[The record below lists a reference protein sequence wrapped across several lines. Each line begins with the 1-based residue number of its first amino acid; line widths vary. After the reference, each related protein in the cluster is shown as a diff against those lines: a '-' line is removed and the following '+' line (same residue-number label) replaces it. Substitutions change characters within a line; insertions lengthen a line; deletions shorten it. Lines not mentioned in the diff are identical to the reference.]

1 MNWSKNGSKLDMLS
15 KIKQKNNCGLCNSI
29 NLKQIINLG
38 NIPLAGLYLKKE
50 EIDTEKYYPLALN
63 LCLKCGC
70 VQVSHII
77 SPEILY
83 KDYRYL
89 SSVPLS
95 EHFKQYAEEMNSR
108 FLTKDSFIVEIGSND
123 GVLLKPLKNMGF
135 NVLGVDP
142 AINIA
147 KKAIG
152 KGVDTITNYF
162 TPRLARRIVE
172 NKQQSDAIFAN
183 NVLAHIEHLDK
194 VFEGIKIL
202 LKEDGFGVFEVNYL
216 VDLVEKVQYD
226 IIYHEHHYYHTVTA
240 LFPFLDRFG
249 FEIFD
254 VKRIPT
260 HFGSIRVYF
269 KNKGI
274 NKYRNTDSL
283 KKLSDMEKK
292 MGLFFPDTYKNF
304 MERVIEKKDKLIK
317 KILEIKNEY
326 KTVVGYGASVR
337 ANILLNFCGITILM
351 LDYIVDE
358 SPERYGRY
366 TPGTHIPIYPP
377 SKFREEYPD
386 YALLL
391 AFSYKD
397 MIMEKEKEF
406 IKQGGEFIMPI

>member
-1 MNWSKNGSKLDMLS
+1 MPPRT
-15 KIKQKNNCGLCNSI
+15 IKQKNNCGLCSST
-29 NLKQIINLG
+29 NLEQVIDLG
-38 NIPLAGLYLKKE
+38 NVPLAGCYLKEEDINKE
-50 EIDTEKYYPLALN
+50 IYCPLALN

-70 VQVSHII
+70 IQVSHIV

-89 SSVPLS
+89 SSVSLS
-95 EHFKQYAEEMNSR
+95 NHFKQYAEEMNVR
-108 FLTKDSFIVEIGSND
+108 FLKKDSFIVEIGSND
-123 GVLLKPLKNMGF
+123 GVLLKPLQDMGF

-147 KKAIG
+147 QKAIEQG
-152 KGVDTITNYF
+152 IDTITNYF
-162 TPRLARRIVE
+162 TPRLARRIVS
-172 NKQQSDAIFAN
+172 KKRKADAIFAN

-202 LKEDGFGVFEVNYL
+202 LTQDGFGVFEINYL
-216 VDLVEKVQYD
+216 VDLIEKVQYD

-240 LFPFLDRFG
+240 LNPFLDKFG

-254 VKRIPT
+254 IKRIST

-269 KNKGI
+269 KNKG
-274 NKYRNTDSL
+274 NNRYQNTESL
-283 KKLSDMEKK
+283 EKLCNIEKQL
-292 MGLFFPDTYKNF
+292 GLFLPDTYKIF
-304 MERVIEKKDKLIK
+304 MKKAIEKKDKLIK
-317 KILEIKNEY
+317 NILEIHNEN
-326 KTVVGYGASVR
+326 KVIVGYGASGR
-337 ANILLNFCGITILM
+337 ANMLLNFCGIDNFM

-377 SKFREEYPD
+377 SKFRQEYPD

-406 IKQGGEFIMPI
+406 IKRGGEFIMPI